1 MMRTVLWLSLALT
14 GSVGVC
20 ADASGVSGVTFPPIR
35 FAGMFAGDSFYTRVQ
50 QSAMFQ
56 KLSRESYGSPLE
68 LRVYHTFH
76 SSTGGKVGGT
86 VSGLLAASSLGI
98 LPVSNS
104 GEHAIVYDLVVNG
117 VVLTSYSY
125 QKSFSRVFN
134 IWSKDTTYGLGQ
146 EGLDWALSTA
156 DQFLRD
162 VAGDPKIAE
171 LLAEYDYYFP
181 SRHS

>member
-1 MMRTVLWLSLALT
+1 
-14 GSVGVC
+14 
-20 ADASGVSGVTFPPIR
+20 
-35 FAGMFAGDSFYTRVQ
+35 
-50 QSAMFQ
+50 
-56 KLSRESYGSPLE
+56 
-68 LRVYHTFH
+68 
-76 SSTGGKVGGT
+76 

-134 IWSKDTTYGLGQ
+134 IWSEDTTYGLGQ
-146 EGLDWALSTA
+146 EGLDWALSTT
-156 DQFLRD
+156 DQFLHD